1 MAAAD
6 YRLCDVCDGKV
17 FYDANLNYEQGRASE
32 WAKRQTPFRWAGE
45 EQGKPEN
52 DDWLLRLDYLGD
64 WAVICDECAK
74 THKTVVVQIDA
85 QIEKERSDE

>member
-17 FYDANLNYEQGRASE
+17 FYDANLNYEHGRDNE
-32 WAKRQTPFRWAGE
+32 WAKSKTPFRWAGE
-45 EQGKPEN
+45 EQGKPES

-64 WAVICDECAK
+64 WAVICRECAK
-74 THKTVVVQIDA
+74 THKTIVVP
-85 QIEKERSDE
+85 IETNENNDDRP